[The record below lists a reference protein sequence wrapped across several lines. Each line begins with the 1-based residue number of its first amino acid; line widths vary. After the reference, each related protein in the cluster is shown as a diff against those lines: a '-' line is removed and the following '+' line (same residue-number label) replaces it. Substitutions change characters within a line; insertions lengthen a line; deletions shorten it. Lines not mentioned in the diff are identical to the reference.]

1 MILNSL
7 TPIKSS
13 IQCLTLILA
22 LLVVFTACEDQEE
35 HPLQSGIDE
44 IEIENVESEEELQTV
59 YDEIDLI
66 SVEANESLDNDGA
79 AGGREQMDP
88 TDRLTRC
95 ATVKHDKEAM
105 TITIDFGDGC
115 EGPDGKIR
123 SGIIFITYTGRL
135 FIPGSVWTIT
145 FRDYTVNRR
154 QIEGV
159 KTITNVS
166 GNISDPVS
174 FNKVLEGGKITW
186 PDGTF
191 ATREV
196 DKTFTWYRAD
206 SPLFDQIHVDG
217 EASGMNRRGVAYKV
231 TIVSTIVWKR
241 ACRLRGVCVPVQG
254 LKLVERRDHPDVLVD
269 FGDGEC
275 DSIVTITKN
284 GESRVVEKRCNRQ
297 D

>member
-1 MILNSL
+1 MILSRI
-7 TPIKSS
+7 TPIKAVSK
-13 IQCLTLILA
+13 ILTLFLA
-22 LLVVFTACEDQEE
+22 LFVVLTACEDQEE
-35 HPLQSGIDE
+35 QSFQSGILDE
-44 IEIENVESEEELQTV
+44 DVQSISSEEDLQTA

-66 SVEANESLDNDGA
+66 SVEANESLEDDGTL
-79 AGGREQMDP
+79 GGREQVDE

-95 ATVKHDKEAM
+95 ATVTHDKEAM

-115 EGPDGKIR
+115 EGPDGKVR

-135 FIPGSVWTIT
+135 FIPGSVWT
-145 FRDYTVNRR
+145 FELRDYTVNRR
-154 QIEGV
+154 QIEGK

-166 GNISDPVS
+166 GSISDHVS
-174 FNKVLEGGKITW
+174 FHKLIEDGKVTW

-196 DKTFTWYRAD
+196 DKTFTWIRANN
-206 SPLFDQIHVDG
+206 PLMDEVHVEG
-217 EASGMNRRGVAYKV
+217 EASGVNRRGVAYNI
-231 TIVSTIVWKR
+231 TIISKIIWKR

-254 LKLVERRDHPDVLVD
+254 LKLVERRDHSDVLID

-275 DSIVTITKN
+275 DNLVTITKN
-284 GESRVVEKRCNRQ
+284 GESRVVEKDCNPR